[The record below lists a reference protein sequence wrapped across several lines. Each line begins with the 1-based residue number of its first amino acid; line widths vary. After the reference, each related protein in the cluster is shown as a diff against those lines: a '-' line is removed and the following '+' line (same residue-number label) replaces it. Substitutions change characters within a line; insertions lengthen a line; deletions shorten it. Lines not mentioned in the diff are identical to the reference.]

1 MMLISPHWSTS
12 LKIKTSN
19 PLGSAK
25 VYMNPGSKNKIYPS
39 NFSGLRHL
47 KMNLNTKPTKVYLKN
62 TEKTKITYC

>member
-1 MMLISPHWSTS
+1 
-12 LKIKTSN
+12 
-19 PLGSAK
+19 
-25 VYMNPGSKNKIYPS
+25 MNPGRKNKIYPS